1 MFKSSKGALS
11 SFGVNVDSELSS
23 VGVTVGSIVGLA
35 VGSIVGLA
43 IGSFTASGVAVTSV
57 IFVSF
62 TPVFDVSL
70 SKSAKADTDVTPIAV
85 VNTTAVTFFFTSFI
99 IVREEPYTNGSSL
112 PPFFSL
118 RYD

>member
-11 SFGVNVDSELSS
+11 SFCVNVDSELSS
-23 VGVTVGSIVGLA
+23 VGVTVGSIVGLV

-43 IGSFTASGVAVTSV
+43 VGSFTASDVVVTSV

-62 TPVFDVSL
+62 TSVFDVSL

-99 IVREEPYTNGSSL
+99 IVREEPYSNGSPL
-112 PPFFSL
+112 PPFFN
-118 RYD
+118 